1 MMVPV
6 RLIAW
11 LSGNWG
17 DKKGCLRD
25 MTGDS
30 PDFHTLPGATPENSA
45 FIDLHFDPSVSP
57 LLNMTVPFTI
67 NGRQFRL
74 SPGQSTKIAV
84 PPGLAQVVLA
94 PNFGRLFYDSMPRL
108 DFVVH
113 TGQTVPVF
121 YRYSTFR
128 RNPGSLTF
136 QKLEGRSPSE
146 QRTIDEM
153 KYIVVVAL
161 GMVVAALAIS
171 FALSFWS

>member
-1 MMVPV
+1 M
-6 RLIAW
+6 
-11 LSGNWG
+11 
-17 DKKGCLRD
+17 
-25 MTGDS
+25 
-30 PDFHTLPGATPENSA
+30 PENAA
-45 FIDLHFDPSVSP
+45 FIDLYFDPSVSP

-74 SPGQSTKIAV
+74 SPGQSIRVAI
-84 PPGLAQVVLA
+84 PPGPAQVVLV
-94 PNFGRLFYDSMPRL
+94 PNFGRLVYDSMPRL

-136 QKLEGRSPSE
+136 QKLEGRSLSE

-153 KYIVVVAL
+153 KYIVVGAL
-161 GMVVAALAIS
+161 GMVAVAMVIS
-171 FALSFWS
+171 FALSSWS